1 MSIDVFKII
10 EILNNKKYFIT
21 LITLIGT
28 TLAFV
33 LSINSANIYT
43 SKAIVVASSQS
54 KTSNTKSQL
63 SGFASLAGV
72 SLASDEINKTDN
84 AIEIM
89 KSLKFFENYVHKNSF
104 FYPLMAAEG
113 WDKKTDTLIIDDKVF
128 DQNKNKWVS
137 KSANNIDGRPSIQE
151 AHQTFLNNLTISKRK
166 GTGIIE
172 ISIKHFSPNTAK
184 NFLDQLI
191 NDINEIIRESDI
203 QDSRRQL
210 KFLEEEIA
218 KTQLSEIKYQ
228 LSSLVQSQ
236 VQTIMLANKNPEYV
250 FKVLSGPI
258 APEIKSGPQRGMIIV
273 LSFLLSIILSMI
285 MVVAQFIIKN
295 ATNRQY

>member
-1 MSIDVFKII
+1 MLIDIFKII
-10 EILNNKKYFIT
+10 EILKNKKYFII
-21 LITLIGT
+21 LMTLIGT
-28 TLAFV
+28 TLGFV
-33 LSINSANIYT
+33 SSINSSNIYT
-43 SKAIVVASSQS
+43 SKAVVVASSQS
-54 KTSNTKSQL
+54 ESSNAKSQL

-72 SLASDEINKTDN
+72 SLASGETNKTDN

-89 KSLKFFENYVHKNSF
+89 KSLKFFENYIYKNNF
-104 FYPLMAAEG
+104 FYPLMAAED
-113 WDKKTDTLIIDDKVF
+113 WDKETDTLIIDDKIF
-128 DQNKNKWVS
+128 NQNTNKWVS
-137 KSANNIDGRPSIQE
+137 KSENNIDGRPSSQE
-151 AHQTFLNNLTISKRK
+151 AHLVFLNNLTISKRK
-166 GTGIIE
+166 GTSIIE

-184 NFLDQLI
+184 TFLDQLI
-191 NDINEIIRESDI
+191 KDINEMIREGDI

-258 APEIKSGPQRGMIIV
+258 SPEIKSGPQRVMVII

-285 MVVAQFIIKN
+285 IVVAQFIIKN
-295 ATNRQY
+295 ASNR